1 MDSCDK
7 QSQRTYSGGNDLNNI
22 SSQTVDKVGAG
33 ALAPA
38 PLFLPKCQLPYFFI
52 KDKKES

>member
-22 SSQTVDKVGAG
+22 SSVCIY
-33 ALAPA
+33 AL
-38 PLFLPKCQLPYFFI
+38 L
-52 KDKKES
+52 